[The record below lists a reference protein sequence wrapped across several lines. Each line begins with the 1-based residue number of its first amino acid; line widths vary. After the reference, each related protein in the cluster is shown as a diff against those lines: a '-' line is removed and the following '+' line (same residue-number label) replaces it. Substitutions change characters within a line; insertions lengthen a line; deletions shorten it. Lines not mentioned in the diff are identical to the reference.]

1 MEIRSPENA
10 KVLRALFCS
19 GLLVAPPAL
28 YYPHP
33 YSPIYVEV
41 NFLKLDP
48 RVRFDRT
55 MPLSVK
61 SMNSRLV
68 RDA

>member
-41 NFLKLDP
+41 NFP
-48 RVRFDRT
+48 
-55 MPLSVK
+55 
-61 SMNSRLV
+61 
-68 RDA
+68 